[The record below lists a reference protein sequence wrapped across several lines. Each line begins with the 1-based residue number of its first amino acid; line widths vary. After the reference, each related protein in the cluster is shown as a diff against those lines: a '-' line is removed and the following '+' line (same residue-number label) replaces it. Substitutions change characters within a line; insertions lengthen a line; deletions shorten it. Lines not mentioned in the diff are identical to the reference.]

1 MATTA
6 TTTRRR
12 TTRSRMNA
20 ECLLL
25 LLLVLLLLV
34 RGVRIILTL
43 RPEDLLVCVLV
54 AGYQRRACCL
64 CL

>member
-1 MATTA
+1 
-6 TTTRRR
+6 
-12 TTRSRMNA
+12 MNA